1 MKKETKTSAGSNLR
15 WSSSRFMMPEH
26 VAALNEYARKKTLIP
41 RPSIDEDEKT
51 YIDGLL
57 RSARA
62 SVLPV
67 TITVYHEEGNESITG
82 YITEIDPYRKRIGVG
97 EVARGGEGWRW
108 IDVEDIVAAEL
119 TETFSW

>member
-1 MKKETKTSAGSNLR
+1 MIPQHIE
-15 WSSSRFMMPEH
+15 
-26 VAALNEYARKKTLIP
+26 ALNEYARRNTLIT
-41 RPSIDEDEKT
+41 RPNLAEDEIT

-67 TITVYHEEGNESITG
+67 TITVFNEVENEVITG
-82 YITEIDPYRKRIGVG
+82 YITEIDTYKKRIGIG
-97 EVARGGEGWRW
+97 ESGAGGEGWRW
-108 IDVEDIVAAEL
+108 VAIEDVVAAEL